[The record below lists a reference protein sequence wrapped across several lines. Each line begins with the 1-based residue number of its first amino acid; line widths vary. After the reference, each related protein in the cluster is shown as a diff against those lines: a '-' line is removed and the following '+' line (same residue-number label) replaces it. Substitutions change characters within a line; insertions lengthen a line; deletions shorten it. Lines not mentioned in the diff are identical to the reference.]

1 MSLQNTKLK
10 GKPGQFTEQGFTA
23 TQFASAADK
32 AAFANKMTRFI
43 LGGFQQ
49 GSFNKKMYQHLSNM
63 FGHIAH
69 YDIHGFY
76 QTWFSDTEACLR
88 WVENMT
94 NNWLVGI
101 GDPKYTWSDVEKVLV
116 RWVQDNKVAMQ
127 LETLNKAEEK
137 AGDLALLQHL
147 QEKYAREE
155 VPAMDTPVEIL
166 VEIDPAPAKVEA
178 AQMSLF

>member
-1 MSLQNTKLK
+1 MAITIKLNGIASEFQMQDFTPTKWA
-10 GKPGQFTEQGFTA
+10 TA
-23 TQFASAADK
+23 DEK
-32 AAFANKMTRFI
+32 AKIANKMTKFV

-49 GSFNKKMYQHLSNM
+49 SSFNKKMYQHLSNM

-69 YDIHGFY
+69 YDINGFY

-116 RWVQDNKVAMQ
+116 RWVQDNQVATQ
-127 LETLNKAEEK
+127 LETLNKTEAK
-137 AGDLALLQHL
+137 AGDLALLQYL

-166 VEIDPAPAKVEA
+166 VEIGPALAKVEA

>member
-1 MSLQNTKLK
+1 MSLENTKLK
-10 GKPGQFTEQGFTA
+10 GKPGQFTDQGFTA
-23 TQFASAADK
+23 TQFASATDK
-32 AAFANKMTRFI
+32 ATFANKMTRFI
-43 LGGFQQ
+43 LGGFQVS
-49 GSFNKKMYQHLSNM
+49 SFNKKMYQHLSNM

-76 QTWFSDTEACLR
+76 QTWFSDAKACCR

-101 GDPKYTWSDVEKVLV
+101 GDPKYTWSDVEKALV
-116 RWVQDNKVAMQ
+116 EWIKDNQIAVQLDEIN
-127 LETLNKAEEK
+127 TAEER
-137 AGDLALLQHL
+137 AGELALLQHL
-147 QEKYAREE
+147 QEKYAAEE
-155 VPAMDTPVEIL
+155 VPAMDTPLEIV